1 MSTDVTF
8 FEETPFFS
16 SSMQDLQQVLPIPSF
31 SPIVSPTYE
40 TPNQE
45 GNQNHSPTESSST
58 QNHSPTKSPSPPVT
72 SPHPVHN
79 HLPNHKTDETDF
91 AYLHSEPSKSL
102 SI

>member
-1 MSTDVTF
+1 MFDVGIRVRDSYVITSHPTS
-8 FEETPFFS
+8 EGVRFS
-16 SSMQDLQQVLPIPSF
+16 QPLQLRQTIKDLQQVLPIPSF

-72 SPHPVHN
+72 
-79 HLPNHKTDETDF
+79 KKKKK
-91 AYLHSEPSKSL
+91 KS
-102 SI
+102 

>member
-45 GNQNHSPTESSST
+45 ENQNHSPSVHLL
-58 QNHSPTKSPSPPVT
+58 NHSLTEIQSLLIT
-72 SPHPVHN
+72 SQQR
-79 HLPNHKTDETDF
+79 T
-91 AYLHSEPSKSL
+91 
-102 SI
+102 